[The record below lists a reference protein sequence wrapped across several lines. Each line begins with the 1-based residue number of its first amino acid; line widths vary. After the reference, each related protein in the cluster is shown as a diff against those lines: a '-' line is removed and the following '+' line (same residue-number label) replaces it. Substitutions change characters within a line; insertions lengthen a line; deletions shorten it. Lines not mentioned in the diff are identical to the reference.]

1 MNKVVIFNYKSK
13 NRCQK
18 SCIYE
23 SQFNKIAIMSA
34 MVKYKEI
41 ITTLGVKNKLL
52 QALQFSILLFFDL
65 YYQQIFFKYSVL
77 LSTTINL
84 KLLLLFF
91 L

>member
-34 MVKYKEI
+34 MVKYKEK
-41 ITTLGVKNKLL
+41 TTLGVKTKFYKLCNFRFCC
-52 QALQFSILLFFDL
+52 FSI
-65 YYQQIFFKYSVL
+65 YIISK
-77 LSTTINL
+77 
-84 KLLLLFF
+84 FF
-91 L
+91 LNTQYY